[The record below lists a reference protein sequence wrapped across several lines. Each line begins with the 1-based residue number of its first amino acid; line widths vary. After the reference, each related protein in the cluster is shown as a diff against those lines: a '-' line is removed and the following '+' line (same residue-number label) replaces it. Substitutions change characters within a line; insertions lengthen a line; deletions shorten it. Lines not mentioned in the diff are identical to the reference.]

1 MCNINDVVVEHL
13 EIDIVN
19 RKHDFGAL
27 GILSH
32 LKGFCINNPVIDDVC
47 KLSLQNILRGDLKIM
62 INGEIHIIAR
72 DRSDIIAGL
81 KLVAKIVDINGL
93 RSLRSLQLCF
103 QSGFDSGFSDNIA
116 AGVGIVLLLKTGQFL
131 RTDFSGI
138 TENLGKIFTVIVSA
152 YRIIRNIHALQ
163 MVLVLQNG
171 RHCFLGHI
179 LRNGGRDILLIA
191 VQIDQIANRNK
202 LQETL
207 RIISLFRNKSA
218 GFILRILALSNT
230 ETL

>member
-1 MCNINDVVVEHL
+1 
-13 EIDIVN
+13 
-19 RKHDFGAL
+19 
-27 GILSH
+27 
-32 LKGFCINNPVIDDVC
+32 
-47 KLSLQNILRGDLKIM
+47 
-62 INGEIHIIAR
+62 
-72 DRSDIIAGL
+72 
-81 KLVAKIVDINGL
+81 
-93 RSLRSLQLCF
+93 
-103 QSGFDSGFSDNIA
+103 
-116 AGVGIVLLLKTGQFL
+116 
-131 RTDFSGI
+131 
-138 TENLGKIFTVIVSA
+138 
-152 YRIIRNIHALQ
+152 

-191 VQIDQIANRNK
+191 VQIDQIANRDK

>member
-1 MCNINDVVVEHL
+1 
-13 EIDIVN
+13 
-19 RKHDFGAL
+19 
-27 GILSH
+27 
-32 LKGFCINNPVIDDVC
+32 
-47 KLSLQNILRGDLKIM
+47 
-62 INGEIHIIAR
+62 
-72 DRSDIIAGL
+72 
-81 KLVAKIVDINGL
+81 
-93 RSLRSLQLCF
+93 
-103 QSGFDSGFSDNIA
+103 
-116 AGVGIVLLLKTGQFL
+116 
-131 RTDFSGI
+131 
-138 TENLGKIFTVIVSA
+138 
-152 YRIIRNIHALQ
+152 

-171 RHCFLGHI
+171 RHCFLGNI